1 MIPAPHLPQ
10 PFAALVWLAVNTGWL
25 IWQAFRHTSNN
36 IRTLGWPWLITYWL
50 AVASLFRLG
59 AWGQAAMHG
68 ARRGNDAFEYD
79 PARRGGAW
87 LGRAVSIYRLQ
98 IKAEAD
104 SAAAA
109 TVGGYVGGVVLLVV
123 GFLWAWLAVAVAV
136 WALLRAL
143 ELRRR
148 RTLVSRMTART

>member
-1 MIPAPHLPQ
+1 MIPAPDLPQ
-10 PFAALVWLAVNTGWL
+10 PFAALVWLAFNACWL
-25 IWQAFRHTSNN
+25 VWSAFRHTSDNLKA
-36 IRTLGWPWLITYWL
+36 LGWPWLIAYWL
-50 AVASLFRLG
+50 TVAGLFRLG
-59 AWGQAAMHG
+59 AWGQAAMHH
-68 ARRGNDAFEYD
+68 ARRGNDAFEFD

-104 SAAAA
+104 GAAAA
-109 TVGGYVGGVVLLVV
+109 TVGGYVGAVVLLVA
-123 GFLWAWLAVAVAV
+123 GFFGAWLAVAVAG

-148 RTLVSRMTART
+148 RTLATRQTART